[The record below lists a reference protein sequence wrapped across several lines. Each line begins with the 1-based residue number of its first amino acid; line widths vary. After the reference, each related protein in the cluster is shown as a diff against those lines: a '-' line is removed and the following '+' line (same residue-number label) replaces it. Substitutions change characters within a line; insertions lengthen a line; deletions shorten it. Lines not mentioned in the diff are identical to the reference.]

1 MLQAPPSTRPFVRP
15 RLPRLLGV
23 VPRAN
28 GKLSTSSPGCK
39 SPQEVL
45 GAPQPETKSI
55 TFLRC
60 MVRLGTR
67 EKLGWI
73 FVGLPSGQEETRP
86 RGPER
91 LLTSSS
97 CLADMDNDAPSLRLK
112 RGSLTRVHNKS
123 SPGEEGSLLPR
134 LQIISD
140 GGHRIN
146 PQVTSVQR
154 VLLKYLLN

>member
-1 MLQAPPSTRPFVRP
+1 MLQAPPSTRLPSSGPAYPDCSASFREPMGSSRP
-15 RLPRLLGV
+15 PA
-23 VPRAN
+23 PAAN
-28 GKLSTSSPGCK
+28 HRRK
-39 SPQEVL
+39 VL
-45 GAPQPETKSI
+45 GPRRSPRQNQI
-55 TFLRC
+55 TFLRS

-123 SPGEEGSLLPR
+123 SPGEEGSLPPTR
-134 LQIISD
+134 LFPMGVI
-140 GGHRIN
+140 G
-146 PQVTSVQR
+146 
-154 VLLKYLLN
+154 

>member
-1 MLQAPPSTRPFVRP
+1 MAVPTLSRPAPLRGVVSKRPWPRPRPRPFCRP
-15 RLPRLLGV
+15 RPPRLLGV
-23 VPRAN
+23 GPRAN

-45 GAPQPETKSI
+45 GAPQPQTKSI
-55 TFLRC
+55 TLLRS

-67 EKLGWI
+67 EKPGWV
-73 FVGLPSGQEETRP
+73 FVGLPSGQETARADGPGDP
-86 RGPER
+86 RD
-91 LLTSSS
+91 LFLTSSS

-134 LQIISD
+134 L
-140 GGHRIN
+140 
-146 PQVTSVQR
+146 
-154 VLLKYLLN
+154 